1 MELLKLES
9 DDQQDIIQWDIRD
22 SFQNLTIK
30 EVLFLKFQYLYC
42 GELTHV
48 YKGDDDVFVN
58 LIGLGRLIASQIK
71 ATDLF
76 IGSVLDGS
84 PRIADRVDALHY
96 YTLTT
101 FKVKT

>member
-42 GELTHV
+42 EELTHI

-58 LIGLGRLIASQIK
+58 PIGLGRLIASQTK